1 MSARATLLTRSVWL
15 RRMLTMTGKELL
27 QFVRDPVLLFFV
39 LYAFTF
45 DIYNAGS
52 GVTLALTRG
61 AVAVHD
67 LDRSAASRELLS
79 RLLPPQFNVIGET
92 GDARSG
98 DELLNDGSI
107 LMLVSVPP
115 QFDADLQA
123 GRPAAVQMEIDA
135 SNTVLST
142 FAYSYATQIVGQFGL
157 ESGLRR
163 IGLGSGGLT
172 EAPLVDNRIR
182 SWFNPNQNDAWF
194 MSISEMLNVI
204 TAFSILLTA
213 ALMVREK
220 ERGTIE
226 QLLVSPLT
234 PFQIMAP
241 KVIAMTLI
249 IHCGIVIAFSVV
261 MQPVFDVPFR
271 GDLLLFFAVTTLY
284 IITLAALGL
293 MIATMTR
300 NLAQA
305 AMLSILFLT
314 PMMFLSGLWTPPE
327 AMTPALRLLMYISPL
342 HYYMDAV
349 YGILLK
355 GANLHDIRD
364 SVAGIIVLG
373 VLIGGSNLSRFR
385 KQFD

>member
-1 MSARATLLTRSVWL
+1 MNRTAGALSRSIWL
-15 RRMLTMTGKELL
+15 RRMLTMTRKELL
-27 QFVRDPVLLFFV
+27 QLLRDPVLLIFV

-52 GVTLALTRG
+52 GVTLSLTHG

-67 LDRSAASRELLS
+67 LDRSQASRELIS
-79 RLLPPQFNVIGET
+79 RLLPPQFSVVGET
-92 GDARSG
+92 GDARSS
-98 DELLNDGSI
+98 DTLLDDGRI
-107 LMLVSVPP
+107 LMLLSIPP
-115 QFDADLQA
+115 QFGEDLQA

-142 FAYSYATQIVGQFGL
+142 FAYSYATQIVTQFGL
-157 ESGLRR
+157 EQGLHRA
-163 IGLGSGGLT
+163 GLGIDGLAA
-172 EAPLVDNRIR
+172 APIVDNRIR

-194 MSISEMLNVI
+194 MSISELLNII

-241 KVIAMTLI
+241 KVLAMTLV
-249 IHCGIVIAFSVV
+249 IHAGTIIAFALV
-261 MQPVFDVPFR
+261 MQPVFGVPFR
-271 GDLLLFFAVTTLY
+271 GDPLLFLGVTTLY
-284 IITLAALGL
+284 IVALSALGL
-293 MIATMTR
+293 LIATLTR

-305 AMLSILFLT
+305 AMMSILFLT

-327 AMTPALRLLMYISPL
+327 AMSAPLRALMYISPL
-342 HYYMDAV
+342 HYYIDAA

-355 GANLHDIRD
+355 GAGLYDIRY
-364 SVAGIIVLG
+364 SVLG
-373 VLIGGSNLSRFR
+373 IVVIGALIIGSNMSRFR
-385 KQFD
+385 RQFD